1 MQKLFTSPSDFVTE
15 KYSQVGVEDELVGRW
30 KAASS
35 VVDLI
40 RIECLLPVVAD
51 GSAASVSDGAVDVV
65 FAIVAVG
72 IAVETV
78 VAGVVLVDYEGFDT
92 DVSKMAQGKNCC

>member
-51 GSAASVSDGAVDVV
+51 GSAAAVSDGAVDVV
-65 FAIVAVG
+65 FAIV
-72 IAVETV
+72 AVETV